1 MASVNSCVLDDFVLV
16 LLARNWHLGRIAF
29 PLGGPDASFDVGTMD
44 LIKSI
49 AVFAANHRK
58 RTGRPFVT
66 LSYAQSLDG
75 CISAKPG
82 EAFALSGSQSL
93 TLTHQLRAS
102 HEAILVGIG
111 TVFSDDPQLTVRHV
125 RGKDPRPVVVDSRLR
140 LPLDCKLLKDNSRS
154 PLVVTRSNPDARR
167 RRALEAAGAQVIPL
181 PANDRGQ
188 VDLGVMLNR
197 LAEMGINSLMVEGG
211 ARIITNFL
219 LERLADYIV
228 LTVAPVLLGG
238 LRAVS
243 DLGDHDPDRFRRLRN
258 LGHKW
263 LGEDLIVWGALG

>member
-1 MASVNSCVLDDFVLV
+1 
-16 LLARNWHLGRIAF
+16 
-29 PLGGPDASFDVGTMD
+29 MD

-49 AVFAANHRK
+49 ADVAANHRN

-66 LSYAQSLDG
+66 VSYAQSLDG

-82 EAFALSGSQSL
+82 EAIALSGTQSL
-93 TLTHQLRAS
+93 TLTHQLRAY

-111 TVFSDDPQLTVRHV
+111 TVFSDNPRLTVRHV
-125 RGKDPRPVVVDSRLR
+125 PGTNPRPVVVDSHLR
-140 LPLDCKLLKDNSRS
+140 LPLDCKLIKDVGRS
-154 PLVVTRSNPDARR
+154 PLVVTRPGHDKDR
-167 RRALEAAGAQVIPL
+167 RRALEKAGAEVISL
-181 PANDRGQ
+181 PATAKGQ
-188 VDLGVMLNR
+188 VDLGVMLDQ
-197 LAEMGINSLMVEGG
+197 LADMGINSLMVEGG

-219 LERLADYIV
+219 LERLANYIV

-243 DLGDHDPDRFRRLRN
+243 DLGDRDPATFLRLRD

-263 LGEDLIVWGALG
+263 LGKDLIVWGALG